1 MILVKTKEL
10 EEESGESHD
19 EDDDILDFIIEDDWI
34 KLQKWMAC
42 SILTYDDIEAVK
54 NLFESEELKNLI
66 QSSLSTGLMV
76 PDDGELDIFFENL
89 DYANIQFTN
98 LAFLQNNEL
107 IDADAIIRDIAE
119 RIQRSNTYMLNVDN
133 IQILVNIILGK
144 KANYGELLSE
154 IYSNDSLESAKEYIR
169 EDFNNFI
176 TEYINKFTP
185 MKFKNSEKIVLE
197 IINSDISEEDKIKYI
212 ENNEVQIQDIKDL
225 TIPLNGNIAKKL
237 YLHDTIS
244 CSKENISRCYAAI
257 ELSDVPEFVMYLNRE
272 VNTKNEKEI
281 LKDNSKLCKDLLVIK
296 DTSEEL
302 FRFAIKYV
310 EEPLD
315 IYRLPW
321 NISENRCLLLIDRNL
336 IKISKSNVHR
346 LVDLSYD
353 KSIDKWLELAQREDR
368 DDLVEFLS
376 TANLD
381 KIRNSLEIFLRHLQE
396 KNAIKLIDKVNGEIK
411 IQRLYLKRKRYPIC
425 ARLSKY
431 LLDTYPIII
440 ENIQYICK
448 EFKGFEYQQEF
459 VEALIRN
466 NQFQDL
472 EDEDLNQDVMNYLLT
487 YSSVSIENKVILLQ
501 TKIQNKVKVNELKE
515 YINSVNE
522 IKDLN
527 EVWNRKQPKLNS
539 TYKQNI
545 GTALAENGYVKIKNT
560 SPIPSIV
567 YVDS

>member
-1 MILVKTKEL
+1 
-10 EEESGESHD
+10 
-19 EDDDILDFIIEDDWI
+19 
-34 KLQKWMAC
+34 
-42 SILTYDDIEAVK
+42 
-54 NLFESEELKNLI
+54 
-66 QSSLSTGLMV
+66 
-76 PDDGELDIFFENL
+76 
-89 DYANIQFTN
+89 
-98 LAFLQNNEL
+98 
-107 IDADAIIRDIAE
+107 
-119 RIQRSNTYMLNVDN
+119 
-133 IQILVNIILGK
+133 
-144 KANYGELLSE
+144 
-154 IYSNDSLESAKEYIR
+154 
-169 EDFNNFI
+169 
-176 TEYINKFTP
+176 
-185 MKFKNSEKIVLE
+185 MKFKNSEEIVIE
-197 IINSDISEEDKIKYI
+197 ILNLDISKEDKIKYI
-212 ENNEVQIQDIKDL
+212 ENNEVQIQDINDL
-225 TIPLNGNIAKKL
+225 TIPLDGNIAKKM

-257 ELSDVPEFVMYLNRE
+257 ELSDVPEFVMYLNGE
-272 VNTKNEKEI
+272 INTKNEKEI
-281 LKDNSKLCKDLLVIK
+281 LEDNSKLCENLLASEK
-296 DTSEEL
+296 TSDEL
-302 FRFAIKYV
+302 FGFAIKYAKN
-310 EEPLD
+310 PLD
-315 IYRLPW
+315 VYTLPW
-321 NISENRCLLLIDRNL
+321 DIPENRCLLLIDRNL

-353 KSIDKWLELAQREDR
+353 KSIDRCLELSQGEDQ

-381 KIRNSLEIFLRHLQE
+381 KIKDYVEMFLRHLQE

-448 EFKGFEYQQEF
+448 EFKGFEYQQKF

-472 EDEDLNQDVMNYLLT
+472 KDKDLNQDVMNYLLT
-487 YSSVSIENKVILLQ
+487 YSLVSIENKVILLQ
-501 TKIQNKVKVNELKE
+501 TKIQNNVKVSELKE
-515 YINSVNE
+515 YINYVDE

-545 GTALAENGYVKIKNT
+545 GIALAENGYVKIKNT

-567 YVDS
+567 SVDS